1 MAVGILLYQVYS
13 RKILGETKQCKVC
26 ITETKKNW
34 FLKEQRS
41 LKESKKDTNYVLCMG
56 PKYMV
61 SKQWLSAQLQFPVPC
76 LVLPG
81 SPHTEEYLAS
91 LILSVVGIKQ
101 QWKNREGWIEKK
113 WISGL
118 RIFFFQLQ
126 HRNHAQIYLF
136 MLFMCLCH
144 SKNRK
149 LKGKKKST
157 VRTHTNPQQSFKGY
171 QVRQII
177 WHQWINA
184 QDLALSAVF
193 TDV

>member
-1 MAVGILLYQVYS
+1 M
-13 RKILGETKQCKVC
+13 KQCKVC

-61 SKQWLSAQLQFPVPC
+61 SKQWLSVQLQFPVPC

-118 RIFFFQLQ
+118 RIFFSSYNTEIM
-126 HRNHAQIYLF
+126 HRYIYL
-136 MLFMCLCH
+136 CC
-144 SKNRK
+144 SCVYAIAKTEN
-149 LKGKKKST
+149 
-157 VRTHTNPQQSFKGY
+157 
-171 QVRQII
+171 
-177 WHQWINA
+177 
-184 QDLALSAVF
+184 
-193 TDV
+193 